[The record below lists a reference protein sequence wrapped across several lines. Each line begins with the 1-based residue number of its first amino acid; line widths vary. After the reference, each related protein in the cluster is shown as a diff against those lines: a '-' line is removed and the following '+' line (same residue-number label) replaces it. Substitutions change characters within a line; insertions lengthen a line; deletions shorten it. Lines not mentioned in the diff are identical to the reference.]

1 MDGFMTTET
10 TENRN
15 TGSRKMLIRAI
26 WTIGLLGL
34 VAGLWLR
41 QGPLAYSVAQ
51 QRVILLG
58 RYTVEQ
64 MTTQL
69 FVTPIVLLIIL
80 GIWTG
85 KEKSPQESRR
95 DWFRTILM
103 IVSILLTI
111 VVVDIA
117 LRMFEGRQYI
127 KTAQSHHRPPN
138 LSIKG
143 TFEDVPDAAFTFPNA
158 PAGYPPSEY
167 TLTTDKRGFRNKTTL
182 QSCDAVILGDSFAE
196 GCGISDESVWPVL
209 LGQQRRWLVCNL
221 AMSGT
226 SPLAYLDILRQY
238 GLALKPKIVICLLY
252 EGNDFRDGNY
262 PASGLTEPPPTLGRK
277 IFYGSPLR
285 QKLKTLMIRTMAPIG
300 RGRFDS
306 DSGISDPSH
315 PMYAV
320 SWLPLVIPAGGYP
333 YAIEFK
339 RVEELYRS
347 RESLAASRGVLK
359 TQEVVEQIELLCQQN
374 NIRLIV
380 GYAPDRAHVAL
391 PAMGDRLDAD
401 RLRAFLAL
409 KMHNLPAGEKLVP
422 EVLSR
427 LDNLEAIMEDFCR
440 DKGIEF
446 ISLTAPLREAM
457 LAGKR
462 VYFTYD
468 QHWSPEG
475 HALAA
480 EVLAARIP

>member
-1 MDGFMTTET
+1 MATET
-10 TENRN
+10 TKNRN
-15 TGSRKMLIRAI
+15 TGSRQLLIRAI
-26 WTIGLLGL
+26 WTVGLLGL
-34 VAGLWLR
+34 LAGLWLR

-69 FVTPIVLLIIL
+69 FVTPIALLIVL

-85 KEKSPQESRR
+85 KEKSPQEARR

-111 VVVDIA
+111 AAVDIA
-117 LRMFEGRQYI
+117 LRLFEGRQYI

-138 LSIKG
+138 LSIRD
-143 TFEDVPDAAFTFPNA
+143 TFEDEPDAAFTFPNA
-158 PAGYPPSEY
+158 PAGYPPIKYE
-167 TLTTDKRGFRNKTTL
+167 LTTDERGFRNKTTM
-182 QSCDAVILGDSFAE
+182 QSCDVVILGDSFAE
-196 GCGISDESVWPVL
+196 GSGISDESVWPVL
-209 LGQQRRWLVCNL
+209 LGQRRGWTVCNL
-221 AMSGT
+221 AMSGS

-238 GLALKPKIVICLLY
+238 GLALKPRIVICLLY

-262 PASGLTEPPPTLGRK
+262 PATGLTEPPPSLGRK

-300 RGRFDS
+300 RGRFDG
-306 DSGISDPSH
+306 DPGLADPSH

-320 SWLPLVIPAGGYP
+320 AWLPLVIPAGGYP

-347 RESLAASRGVLK
+347 RETLAASRGVLK
-359 TQEVVEQIELLCQQN
+359 TQEVVEQIELLCRQN

-391 PAMGDRLDAD
+391 PAMGDRLDAN
-401 RLRAFLAL
+401 RLRAFLGL
-409 KMHNLPAGEKLVP
+409 KMRGLPAGEKLVP
-422 EVLSR
+422 EVLGR
-427 LDNLEAIMEDFCR
+427 LDNMESIMADYCR
-440 DKGIEF
+440 GKGIEF
-446 ISLTAPLREAM
+446 VSLTAPLQEAM
-457 LAGKR
+457 RAGKR

-480 EVLAARIP
+480 EHLATRIP

>member
-1 MDGFMTTET
+1 MV
-10 TENRN
+10 
-15 TGSRKMLIRAI
+15 IRAI

-69 FVTPIVLLIIL
+69 FATPIVLLIVL

-85 KEKSPQESRR
+85 KDKSPQQQRR
-95 DWFRTILM
+95 DQFRTILM

-117 LRMFEGRQYI
+117 LRMFEGGQYI

-138 LSIKG
+138 LSIRG
-143 TFEDVPDAAFTFPNA
+143 TFEDVPDAVFTFPNA
-158 PAGYPPSEY
+158 PAGYPTIEY
-167 TLTTDKRGFRNKTTL
+167 ELTTDERGFRNKTTL
-182 QSCDAVILGDSFAE
+182 QSCDVVILGDSFAE
-196 GCGISDESVWPVL
+196 GTGISDESVWPVL
-209 LGQQRRWLVCNL
+209 LGQRRGWTVCNL

-238 GLALKPKIVICLLY
+238 GLALKPRIVICLLY

-262 PASGLTEPPPTLGRK
+262 PASGLTAPPPTLGRK

-300 RGRFDS
+300 RGRFDG
-306 DSGISDPSH
+306 DGGLADPSH

-320 SWLPLVIPAGGYP
+320 SWLPLVVPATGGYP
-333 YAIEFK
+333 YAIELK
-339 RVEELYRS
+339 RVLELYRS
-347 RESLAASRGVLK
+347 REVLAASRGVLK
-359 TQEVVEQIELLCQQN
+359 TQEIVEQIEQLCRKN

-380 GYAPDRAHVAL
+380 AYAPDRAHVAL

-409 KMHNLPAGEKLVP
+409 KQHDLPAGDQLVP

-427 LDNLEAIMEDFCR
+427 LDNLESVMEDFCR
-440 DKGIEF
+440 GKGIEF
-446 ISLTAPLREAM
+446 VSLTAPLREAM

-462 VYFTYD
+462 AYFTYD

-475 HALAA
+475 HAIVA
-480 EVLAARIP
+480 ERLAARIP